1 MNRIKHYIESPRSF
15 VLSILRQK
23 PCRLIPDKFYI
34 SLKYWSI
41 LGRWP
46 DIDNPQYLSEKIQWL
61 KLNYHNG
68 LLPMLVDKYKV
79 REYIKEEIGEK
90 YLIPIYGVWDKVEDI
105 DWNRLPKK
113 FVLKCTHGSH
123 TNIICTDKSKLNIQ
137 RACKQLNAWLK
148 DNEAYYYGREWPY
161 KEVVPRII
169 CEQYI
174 ESNSPG
180 GIVDYKF
187 MCFHGRI
194 DNVMLC
200 NNRQTGN
207 VSFNHF
213 DENWNFLRYQYVDE
227 DKPED
232 YTAEKPAGMPE
243 MWKIARDLSQKF
255 PFVRVDLYYENNQVY
270 FGELTF
276 FPQSGFDTDYKKETD
291 LYLGKKLDLSRL

>member
-1 MNRIKHYIESPRSF
+1 MNRIKQYLESPRSL

-23 PCRLIPDKFYI
+23 PCRLIPDDLYV

-46 DIDNPQYLSEKIQWL
+46 DLDNPQYLSEKIQWL
-61 KLNYHNG
+61 KLNYHND
-68 LLPMLVDKYKV
+68 LLPVLVDKYAV

-148 DNEAYYYGREWPY
+148 DNETYYYGREWPY
-161 KEVVPRII
+161 KKVVPRII

-174 ESNSPG
+174 ESSSPG

-187 MCFHGRI
+187 MCFHGCI
-194 DNVMLC
+194 DHVMLC

-207 VSFNHF
+207 VSFDHF
-213 DENWNFLRYQYVDE
+213 DENWNFLRYQYVDD

-232 YTAEKPAGMPE
+232 YTIEKPAGMSE
-243 MWKIARDLSQKF
+243 MWKIAEVLSQKL
-255 PFVRVDLYYENNQVY
+255 PFVRVDLYFENNQVY